1 MLGADKMTVAL
12 TFAAFG
18 SGVSVAAGIFEE
30 IRGEGGAGWLKGGS
44 AVQTSRRCADPFNQF
59 PS

>member
-18 SGVSVAAGIFEE
+18 SGVSVAAGVLEE
-30 IRGEGGAGWLKGGS
+30 IRGEGGGWLAEGGLCGGDFGFRVVRS
-44 AVQTSRRCADPFNQF
+44 LVP
-59 PS
+59 

>member
-18 SGVSVAAGIFEE
+18 SGVSVAAGVLEE
-30 IRGEGGAGWLKGGS
+30 IRGEGGGLVG
-44 AVQTSRRCADPFNQF
+44 
-59 PS
+59 

>member
-18 SGVSVAAGIFEE
+18 SGVSVAAGVLEE
-30 IRGEGGAGWLKGGS
+30 IRGEGGGWLAEGGLGG
-44 AVQTSRRCADPFNQF
+44 AVGGITHTCQEAK
-59 PS
+59 